1 VTVHSGGRTT
11 IGKMDLYRKGA
22 FILEAKQGSD
32 AGALKLGTARRG
44 TSSWAVEMER
54 AFGQAIA
61 YAQTLDDRPPFLIV
75 CDIGYCF
82 DLYASFD
89 GSPYRPFPDARNRR
103 LFLSDLPT
111 FVGLLR
117 QVWSDPR
124 SLDPSLRKARVTRTI
139 AGHLAELAQQLERR
153 GHDAQ
158 RVAKFLMRC
167 LFTMFAEDAGLLPP
181 DVFKDA
187 LEKHW
192 RTHPDRFAPEL
203 ESLWLHMDRG
213 GYQFG
218 LGKILK
224 FNGALFAEAQALPL
238 ERPELDL
245 LYRAALCDWRDV
257 EPAIFGTLL
266 EQALDPTE
274 RHALGADYTPR
285 PYVERLVRPTVE
297 EPLRAEWEAIRA
309 AAVAWVGQGK
319 EAQAR
324 ETVGAFHLRLC
335 ELRVLD
341 PACGTGNFLYVALDL
356 LKRLEGE
363 VLELLQDLGDTQA
376 VFGRR
381 VGPRQFLGIEKKPW
395 AREIADLVLWVGYLS
410 AQLRN
415 LGKGR
420 QIAEPVLEK
429 LDNIQC
435 RDAVLTW
442 TSEEPLLD
450 AQGQPLSRWDGVTTK
465 KHPITGEDVPDDS
478 ARVPLTRL
486 IDPDQV
492 ADTGIGSE

>member
-1 VTVHSGGRTT
+1 MTPSDFISRWSASSGAERANKDSFLLELCDVLGVPRPEPTTGDPHRDLYVLEADAITVHSGGRTT

-274 RHALGADYTPR
+274 RHALGAHY
-285 PYVERLVRPTVE
+285 
-297 EPLRAEWEAIRA
+297 
-309 AAVAWVGQGK
+309 
-319 EAQAR
+319 
-324 ETVGAFHLRLC
+324 
-335 ELRVLD
+335 
-341 PACGTGNFLYVALDL
+341 
-356 LKRLEGE
+356 
-363 VLELLQDLGDTQA
+363 
-376 VFGRR
+376 
-381 VGPRQFLGIEKKPW
+381 
-395 AREIADLVLWVGYLS
+395 
-410 AQLRN
+410 
-415 LGKGR
+415 
-420 QIAEPVLEK
+420 
-429 LDNIQC
+429 
-435 RDAVLTW
+435 
-442 TSEEPLLD
+442 
-450 AQGQPLSRWDGVTTK
+450 
-465 KHPITGEDVPDDS
+465 
-478 ARVPLTRL
+478 
-486 IDPDQV
+486 
-492 ADTGIGSE
+492 